1 LNGVNRDERF
11 HIWTG
16 SGGNGKSKLLEL
28 FEMSFGDYSCKL
40 PITLLTTKRKGSNE
54 AQPEL
59 ERTKGKRSAILQEP
73 DEHTRLNVGL
83 MKEMTGGDTIIARNL
98 YEQPIEFKP
107 QMKMILICNHLP
119 ELPYGDEATW
129 RRVRCVEF
137 KSKFVKDGDLSQN
150 LKNWKEPF
158 MWILLQYYKKW
169 VVEGL
174 YEPPDVTECTQKYKS
189 QKDHFAEFFQN
200 HLIKMDDESQC
211 LGIRQ
216 IYKQYKEVAF
226 HNSET
231 PKKLKELQKY
241 LEKRIAP
248 ITGNGNLRGWKGW
261 TLKQLDV
268 EDINTDD
275 DSEFEVISS
284 N

>member
-1 LNGVNRDERF
+1 
-11 HIWTG
+11 
-16 SGGNGKSKLLEL
+16 
-28 FEMSFGDYSCKL
+28 MSFGDYSCKL

-59 ERTKGKRSAILQEP
+59 ARTKGKRSAILQEP

-107 QMKMILICNHLP
+107 QIKMILICNHLP
-119 ELPYGDEATW
+119 ELPYDDEATW
-129 RRVRCVEF
+129 RRVRSVEF
-137 KSKFVKDGDLSQN
+137 KSKFVDEDQWDKNDRYQFLKDGDLSQN
-150 LKNWKEPF
+150 FKNWKEPF

-174 YEPPDVTECTQKYKS
+174 FEPPDVTECTQKYKS
-189 QKDHFAEFFQN
+189 QNDHFAEFFQN
-200 HLIKMDDESQC
+200 YLIKIDDESQC

-261 TLKQLDV
+261 TLKQLDAEV
-268 EDINTDD
+268 IGDLNSDN